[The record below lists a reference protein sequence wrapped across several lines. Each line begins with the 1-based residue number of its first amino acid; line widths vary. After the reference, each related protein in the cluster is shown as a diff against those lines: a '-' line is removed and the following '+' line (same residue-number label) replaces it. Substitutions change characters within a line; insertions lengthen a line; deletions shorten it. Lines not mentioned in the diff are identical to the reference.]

1 MISNDVK
8 EANTIIKTNSINL
21 AEILAKFTLN
31 RALYVNESSALC
43 YQLLDQLE
51 SHLVVQKN
59 EEKEKIRKDIIALEN
74 LCYPTLGNIQIADNG
89 SAYINET
96 SKRSVNNL
104 TDWLTALSE
113 TLERHTLWDYTNES
127 KLFMTLIEDLKY
139 PHAKNILKSIEMWK
153 KSCLYLCSL
162 EEQNYLSSL
171 KANSQQCLSLQY
183 LQLRSNEAGMHKLLG
198 EQVKQK
204 TTSITGNKYTNSMC
218 SRLVNDN
225 LGSSSKNE
233 TNCNSD
239 NNEMKQTPGE
249 KQAFIQWVEKWRCVN
264 AEFIAK
270 QLVKNSKLSPEN
282 EGDAYQDL
290 EKSNDTVN
298 RGRISVREKTAPGD
312 YGVYMDTLKTMYRT
326 LVSRPLSML
335 HRGIKEVAGQLKT
348 HKFKHSEGVNRTL
361 KEMRNLFTNQ
371 RL

>member
-8 EANTIIKTNSINL
+8 EKSSIKTNSISL

-31 RALYVNESSALC
+31 RSLYVNESSALC

-51 SHLVVQKN
+51 SQLVAQKN
-59 EEKEKIRKDIIALEN
+59 EKKFHKNIIALEN

-89 SAYINET
+89 SAYIRET
-96 SKRSVNNL
+96 SKKSVNNL

-113 TLERHTLWDYTNES
+113 TLERHTLWDSTNDQS
-127 KLFMTLIEDLKY
+127 NLFITLIDDLKY
-139 PHAKNILKSIEMWK
+139 PHANSILKSIEMWK

-171 KANSQQCLSLQY
+171 KVNSQQYLSLKN
-183 LQLRSNEAGMHKLLG
+183 LQLRSSKAEMHKLLG
-198 EQVKQK
+198 GQLKQ
-204 TTSITGNKYTNSMC
+204 TISITGNKYKNSMC
-218 SRLVNDN
+218 SGLVSDN
-225 LGSSSKNE
+225 FSSSKNE

-239 NNEMKQTPGE
+239 NEMKQTPTE

-270 QLVKNSKLSPEN
+270 QLVRDSKPSRET
-282 EGDAYQDL
+282 EGDIYQDL
-290 EKSNDTVN
+290 DKSSDTLN
-298 RGRISVREKTAPGD
+298 RCMISSVQEKTIPGD

-326 LVSRPLSML
+326 LVSRPLSTL

-361 KEMRNLFTNQ
+361 KEMRNLFTNH
-371 RL
+371 